1 MKNSIRGIL
10 SVRQKRVLALFAI
23 VGFFCLFYFLYSS
36 PVDDLRPAYRLLEP
50 GMDYTKLAK
59 LYPSIEPIYPNLVP
73 DIVHYMQFLHSD
85 VDFFFYLSVKSVVKY
100 HKPALI
106 MIHCD
111 CDNMT
116 GKNGSGL
123 EISNALFH

>member
-1 MKNSIRGIL
+1 MKNNVRKKLL
-10 SVRQKRVLALFAI
+10 SVRQKRILVLAAI
-23 VGFFCLFYFLYSS
+23 VGTISLYLVYHLCSS
-36 PVDDLRPAYRLLEP
+36 IVDNYTRPAYRLLKP
-50 GMDYTKLAK
+50 NMDYRTLAK

-73 DIVHYMQFLHSD
+73 DIVHYMQFLHTD
-85 VDFFFYLSVKSVVKY
+85 VNFFFYLSIKSVVKY

-116 GKNGSGL
+116 GSLSSSHIN
-123 EISNALFH
+123 